1 VNVPVVK
8 KGETAAK
15 PKVRA
20 GGARKPEARKPD
32 EESPDALMATTL
44 KAMEWAAKKRRQL
57 IYAALAVVG
66 VGAIMA
72 GWVWYRGNREEKAST
87 LVAKAVAAELAPIR
101 QGDEDP
107 EVLKRIQFY
116 GSEDEKQ
123 KAALA
128 SFTEARTKYGDT
140 GPGILARLGEA
151 GVHLDRREW
160 DEAIAAYSDVR
171 SSSLAAA
178 DPNVRIRCIEGVG
191 YAREG
196 KGLVDDARRSFD
208 ELSQVDVKG
217 AKPLGLYHL
226 ARLDMVKG
234 DKDAAM
240 NKLKTARE
248 IVQAPGGPAARF
260 LKDQIDKMMTKIDP
274 NSVPKAP
281 PGMGGFPGMGGMP
294 GGMPGGGALTPE
306 QLEML
311 MKSAGGGGGAPPPK
325 GP

>member
-1 VNVPVVK
+1 MPVVK

-15 PKVRA
+15 PKTRA

-57 IYAALAVVG
+57 IYAGLAIVAIA
-66 VGAIMA
+66 GATA
-72 GWVWYRGNREEKAST
+72 AFVYYRANREEKAST
-87 LVAKAVAAELAPIR
+87 LVARGVAAELAPIR

-128 SFTEARTKYGDT
+128 AFSEARAKYGDT
-140 GPGILARLGEA
+140 GPGILAHLGEA

-160 DEAIAAYSDVR
+160 DEAINAYTEVR
-171 SSSLAAA
+171 NSSLAAA
-178 DPNVRIRCIEGVG
+178 DANVRIRCIEGVG

-196 KGLVDDARRSFD
+196 KGLIDDARRSYD
-208 ELSQVDVKG
+208 ELSNVDVKG

-226 ARLDMVKG
+226 ARLDLVKG

-240 NKLKTARE
+240 NKLKAARE
-248 IVQAPGGPAARF
+248 VVTAPGGPSARF
-260 LKDQIDKMMTKIDP
+260 LKDQIEKMMTKIDP
-274 NSVPKAP
+274 NSVPKVS
-281 PGMGGFPGMGGMP
+281 PGMGGMPGMGMP
-294 GGMPGGGALTPE
+294 GGMPGGGAITPE